1 MNYAELLS
9 QETRRRL
16 EDLQAKE
23 KEMRGGVRWHTSL
36 THPFVNKAVIHT
48 PSRWVGFCSDVTDG
62 LATVRGRVFPVGE
75 VDYLWA
81 WSVVPH
87 PVVLDRPLSPLM
99 RRIVAVKRSVDDG
112 MKLVDACAKHDVYIK
127 TWHRKKHELKGM
139 NVADSAYDWT
149 PTVEFSDSE
158 IDAIRALNR
167 CGGRKAAAEKLGISD
182 DLMKK
187 RIYYAKKRAGV
198 ATDAQVI
205 AIARKDG
212 LLK

>member
-1 MNYAELLS
+1 MYMELL
-9 QETRRRL
+9 QPETRRRL
-16 EDLQAKE
+16 DDLHAREMAK
-23 KEMRGGVRWHTSL
+23 RQDVAWRADF
-36 THPFVNKAVIHT
+36 THPFINKAVIHKL
-48 PSRWVGFCSDVTDG
+48 SKWVGFCSDVTDG

-149 PTVEFSDSE
+149 PTVEFSDCE

-167 CGGRKAAAEKLGISD
+167 CGGRKAAAEYLGISD

-187 RIYYAKKRAGV
+187 RICYAKKRAGV
-198 ATDAQVI
+198 GTDAQVI